1 MTQSWNHMFLDYI
14 VHAYACLVR
23 WHAPKVAMPLT
34 FTSLR
39 LGGRIRSP
47 RMILCSAY
55 SASQPVR
62 TDRQIQGMGGW
73 VDCRNGWM
81 GGL

>member
-1 MTQSWNHMFLDYI
+1 MFLDYI

-55 SASQPVR
+55 SESQPS
-62 TDRQIQGMGGW
+62 MGGRPAANLYMYMY
-73 VDCRNGWM
+73 VYIDC
-81 GGL
+81 

>member
-1 MTQSWNHMFLDYI
+1 MGYVYI
-14 VHAYACLVR
+14 RIIWCMLTHDLVR
-23 WHAPKVAMPLT
+23 WHAPKVAMLLT

-62 TDRQIQGMGGW
+62 TDRQTQGMGGW
-73 VDCRNGWM
+73 VDCKS
-81 GGL
+81 